1 MSNFRDRDLLNL
13 AYALPC
19 QLQIPGVC
27 TGGDPS
33 EPAHS
38 NQSRHGKGKS
48 LKAHDCF
55 FAAACR
61 ACHVEI
67 DQGSRLTREERIEI
81 WQRGFERTL
90 LALWQRGLL
99 LPGDSS
105 DILRGKPQETRTAPN
120 LGQRLDRLAERMDA
134 VFHPPRKRKGSKRG
148 TWTQTPSKCRIGWA
162 P

>member
-55 FAAACR
+55 FAASCR
-61 ACHVEI
+61 ECHVEI
-67 DQGSRLTREERIEI
+67 DQGSRLTREERIDI
-81 WQRGFERTL
+81 WQRGFERTVL
-90 LALWQRGLL
+90 VLWQRGLL
-99 LPGDSS
+99 LPGDFA
-105 DILRGKPQETRTAPN
+105 DILRSKPEETRVVPILESGTGVPKT
-120 LGQRLDRLAERMDA
+120 GRR
-134 VFHPPRKRKGSKRG
+134 GSKRG
-148 TWTQTPSKCRIGWA
+148 TWTKTPRKCFKGFA
-162 P
+162 